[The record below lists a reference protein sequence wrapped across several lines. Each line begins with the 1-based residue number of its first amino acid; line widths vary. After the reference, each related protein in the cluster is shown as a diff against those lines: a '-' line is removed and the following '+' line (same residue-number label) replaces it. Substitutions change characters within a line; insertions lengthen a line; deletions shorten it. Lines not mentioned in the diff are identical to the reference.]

1 MKSPTTTAPTNTHP
15 LTNWSGADI
24 VKAYVEKLPTA
35 LEKHKR
41 EALAALESGNGDL
54 CKVYAAVHLDDP
66 YCRAIG
72 YLSSV
77 SKVTAA
83 GLPTLATLLSEAARS
98 AAEAWAASDT
108 LERAEADIKN
118 NPLPVFSALNQQIF
132 EKALKATE

>member
-1 MKSPTTTAPTNTHP
+1 MATPTTTATANTHP

-24 VKAYVEKLPTA
+24 VKAYIEKLPTA
-35 LEKHKR
+35 LEKHKE
-41 EALAALESGNGDL
+41 EALVALQNGNGDL
-54 CKVYAAVHLDDP
+54 CKIYAAVHLDDP

-98 AAEAWAASDT
+98 AAEAWANPDT
-108 LERAEADIKN
+108 LERADVDIKN

-132 EKALKATE
+132 EKALKGTE